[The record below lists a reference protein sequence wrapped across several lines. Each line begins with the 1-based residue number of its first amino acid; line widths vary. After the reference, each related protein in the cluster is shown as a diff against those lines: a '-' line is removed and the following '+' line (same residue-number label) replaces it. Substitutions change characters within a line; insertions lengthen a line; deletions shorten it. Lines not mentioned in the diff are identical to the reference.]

1 MTCFLFLLGCEDY
14 TEYKTINNVEYV
26 GKVKARYDTIV
37 QFKLPGG
44 KVKSFYWEHGKGVPL
59 TKGEKYNITFTVE
72 DLFTS
77 GDCIIDVDKSD

>member
-37 QFKLPGG
+37 QFKLPSG
-44 KVKSFYWEHGKGVPL
+44 KVKSFLLGTWQRGSFNKRR
-59 TKGEKYNITFTVE
+59 KI
-72 DLFTS
+72 
-77 GDCIIDVDKSD
+77 